1 MIKQNIMFF
10 IGALVIVSLWGINYF
25 LLIDLAND
33 ERGTF
38 GDMFGAVNALFSG
51 FAFLGVIYAILL
63 QRKELA
69 LQREELSLTRN
80 ELKKSAEAQEKSELA
95 LSKQAKS
102 LELSAKI
109 NANSALLNALKNK
122 EKMYDYYKDNSPEH
136 KQKKHTERI
145 QLHHEMVKI
154 QERIEKLIAN
164 S

>member
-1 MIKQNIMFF
+1 MMKQNIVFS
-10 IGALVIVSLWGINYF
+10 IGALIIVSLWGINYY
-25 LLIDLAND
+25 LLIDFPND
-33 ERGTF
+33 VRGTF

-63 QRKELA
+63 QRKELS

-95 LSKQAKS
+95 LSRQAKS

-109 NANSALLNALKNK
+109 NANSALLDSLKNK
-122 EKMYDYYKDNSPEH
+122 EKMYDYYASQNPEH
-136 KQKKHTERI
+136 QRQKNMERT
-145 QLHHEMVKI
+145 QLHHEMVKV
-154 QERIEKLIAN
+154 QERIEKLITD